1 MQDLGNRRY
10 YAGVSG
16 FIHLH
21 NHSDFSLLKG
31 AATVERLVDRAVE
44 LEMPAV
50 ALTDDGNLFGAL
62 NFYMECRKREI
73 KPIIGCD
80 FFVAPESR
88 HRKTGLDG
96 ASRNGRVVLLAR
108 DETGYKNLIKLS
120 SAGYLEGFYYRP
132 RIDHEV
138 MEEYSQGLLLLTGS
152 ISGEI
157 PRLLLAN
164 RLDDARKL
172 LSWYRHVYGDDN
184 VYLELCNHSIPE
196 QQALNTMLAN
206 LSSESGIPLVAANDT
221 HYVERDDANAQDI
234 LLCIGSNRKK
244 TETNRFKFSTQEFYL
259 KSPAEMAEIFAD
271 HPEALTNTQVI
282 ADRCNVT
289 IDLPGPK
296 FPVYEIPRSFSSKDE
311 YLRHL
316 VHEGLK
322 ERYDPVTEEI
332 RARADYELDTIIS
345 MDFTG
350 YFLIVWDFIK
360 YARDNDIP
368 VGPGRGSG
376 AGSIVAYALKIT
388 DIEPLTYGLL
398 FERFLNPERVSMPDF
413 DIDFCFERRGEVI
426 DYVTRKY
433 GRDKVGQIITF
444 GTLKTKL
451 VIRDVARVLG
461 LNYDEADAIA
471 KLVPKDLKIT
481 LEKALEQEPELAAL
495 PERGEVYAELID
507 VSRRLEGLHR
517 HASTHAAGI
526 VIGEKELTEYVP
538 LYRDPKTGSISTQFT
553 MDLLE
558 DAGLVKMDFLG
569 LKTLTLI
576 RNTEK
581 LIRRQ
586 VPDFSIETI
595 REDDSNTFKMLG
607 EGSSKAIFQFESSGM
622 QDILKRAKPNRIED
636 LIALNALYRPGPM
649 QFIDQFIDSKNG
661 VTPISYPL
669 PSLEP
674 VLKETYGVIVYQE
687 QVMQIAQIVGG
698 FSLGKADILRR
709 AMGKKKEKEMAKMEK
724 EFIAGAEAKGFT
736 PKQGED
742 IFELLKP
749 FAGYGFNK
757 SHAAAYSILAYQTA
771 YLKANYPVEFIAA
784 NLTNEINSTDKFA
797 EYLLEARQIG
807 ITVRPP
813 DINHSDKYFGVL
825 DGEIVFG
832 LVGIKNVGASAVDHI
847 LQARSQGGPFT
858 SFLDFLERID
868 TRSVNRKVIE
878 TLAQVGAFDPLGQ
891 ERATILANMDV
902 YFEAAGHTRENRL
915 AGQASLFEDSG
926 ETGEATLPIEEQEAW
941 SAAVRLEYERELLG
955 FYFSG
960 HPLDDYSREW
970 KERTTVNLARLDS
983 APTGEQ
989 VQVVGLLR
997 SLRTVVTKKGE
1008 RMAIGQLEDYRGELE
1023 LVAFPESYARN
1034 QEALLVNTVV
1044 GCVGK
1049 VERRNGSVQMVLDE
1063 VRPLEELDERDSS
1076 AVHIRLKEDSMDEE
1090 ALYSFRGELND
1101 FPGRSDVYIHLGR
1114 NGNEAVVRVSSQ
1126 LRVSSR
1132 NESMEGMK
1140 RLPLVQEVWK
1150 T

>member
-1 MQDLGNRRY
+1 
-10 YAGVSG
+10 VSG
-16 FIHLH
+16 FVHLH
-21 NHSDFSLLKG
+21 NHSDYSLLKG
-31 AATVERLVDRAVE
+31 AATVERLVARAVD
-44 LEMPAV
+44 LGMPAV

-62 NFYMECRKREI
+62 NFYKECRKREI

-80 FFVAPESR
+80 FFVAPQSR

-108 DETGYKNLIKLS
+108 NETGYKNLIRLS
-120 SAGYLEGFYYRP
+120 SIGYLEGFYYRP

-138 MEEYSQGLLLLTGS
+138 MEQYNEGLLLLTGS
-152 ISGEI
+152 LSGEI

-164 RLDDARKL
+164 RTQEARDL
-172 LSWYRHVYGDDN
+172 LAWYRQVYGDEN
-184 VYLELCNHSIPE
+184 VYLELCNHGIPE
-196 QQALNTMLAN
+196 QQALNTMIAS
-206 LSSESGIPLVAANDT
+206 LSQETAVPLVAANDT
-221 HYVERDDANAQDI
+221 HYVNKDDANAQDI

-244 TETNRFKFSTQEFYL
+244 AETNRFKFSSEEFYL
-259 KSPAEMAEIFAD
+259 KSQEEMEQAFPGHPDALEASAAIAE
-271 HPEALTNTQVI
+271 
-282 ADRCNVT
+282 RCELE

-296 FPVYEIPRSFSSKDE
+296 FPVYDIPPEFSHKDD

-316 VHEGLK
+316 VYEGLA
-322 ERYDPVTEEI
+322 ERYDPITDEI
-332 RARADYELDTIIS
+332 RARADYELDIITS

-360 YARDNDIP
+360 YARDSDIP

-388 DIEPLTYGLL
+388 DIDPLQYGLL

-413 DIDFCFERRGEVI
+413 DVDFCFERRGEVI

-481 LEKALEQEPELAAL
+481 LDKALEQEPELAAL
-495 PERGEVYAELID
+495 PQRGEVYAELID

-558 DAGLVKMDFLG
+558 EAGLVKMDFLG

-576 RNTEK
+576 RNTES
-581 LIRRQ
+581 LIRRTR
-586 VPDFSIETI
+586 PDFSIDTI
-595 REDDSNTFKMLG
+595 PDDDATTFRMLG

-661 VTPISYPL
+661 KTPISYPL

-674 VLKETYGVIVYQE
+674 VLEETYGVIVYQE

-709 AMGKKKEKEMAKMEK
+709 AMGKKKEKEMAKMEQ
-724 EFIAGAEAKGFT
+724 EFLAGAEEKGFT
-736 PKQGED
+736 RKQATD

-771 YLKANYPVEFIAA
+771 FLKANYPVEFIAA

-797 EYLLEARQIG
+797 EYLLEARQMG

-813 DINHSDKYFGVL
+813 DVNSSDKYFGVV
-825 DGEIVFG
+825 DGQIVFG
-832 LVGIKNVGASAVDHI
+832 LVGIKNVGAGAVDHI
-847 LQARSQGGPFT
+847 LEARHSGGPFT

-878 TLAQVGAFDPLGQ
+878 TLAQVGAFDGLGQ
-891 ERATILANMDV
+891 NRATLLGNMDT
-902 YFEAAGHTRENRL
+902 YFEAASHTRENRL
-915 AGQASLFEDSG
+915 AGQTSLFEDSG
-926 ETGEATLPIEEQEAW
+926 ETGEDSLPIEELEPW

-960 HPLDDYSREW
+960 HPLDDFQTEW
-970 KERTTVNLARLDS
+970 KERTTVNLGRLEG
-983 APTGEQ
+983 APIGEQ
-989 VQVVGLLR
+989 VQAVGLLR
-997 SLRTVVTKKGE
+997 ALRVVITKKGD

-1023 LVAFPESYARN
+1023 LVAFPESYQRN
-1034 QEALLVNTVV
+1034 QDALVVNTVI

-1049 VERRNGSVQMVLDE
+1049 LDRRNDSVQMVLEE
-1063 VRPLEELDERDSS
+1063 VRPLEELDERDAA
-1076 AVHIRLKEDSMDEE
+1076 AVHIRLKDDQLDEE
-1090 ALYSFRGELND
+1090 ALYMFRGELND
-1101 FPGRSDVYIHLGR
+1101 FPGRSDVYLHVGQ
-1114 NGNEAVVRVSSQ
+1114 NGHESVVRVSSQ

-1132 NESMEGMK
+1132 KESLEGIGQ
-1140 RLPLVQEVWK
+1140 LPLVEEVWK

>member
-1 MQDLGNRRY
+1 
-10 YAGVSG
+10 VSS

-31 AATVERLVDRAVE
+31 ASTVDRLVDRAVE
-44 LEMPAV
+44 LEMPAI

-62 NFYMECRKREI
+62 NFYKACRDREV

-80 FFVAPESR
+80 FFVAPQSR
-88 HRKTGLDG
+88 HRKSGLDG
-96 ASRNGRVVLLAR
+96 ANRNGRVVLLAR
-108 DETGYKNLIKLS
+108 DAAGYRSLIKLS
-120 SAGYLEGFYYRP
+120 SIGYLEGFYYRP
-132 RIDHEV
+132 RIDHEA
-138 MEEYSQGLLLLTGS
+138 MEEYREGLILLTGS

-164 RLDDARKL
+164 RLDEARQL
-172 LSWYRHVYGDDN
+172 LTWYRQVYGEEN
-184 VYLELCNHSIPE
+184 VYLEICDHRIPE
-196 QQALNTMLAN
+196 QQALNTMLAS
-206 LSSESGIPLVAANDT
+206 LSAESGVPLVAANDT
-221 HYVERDDANAQDI
+221 HYITRDDANAQDV

-244 TETNRFKFSTQEFYL
+244 AETNRFKFSTEEFYI
-259 KSPAEMAEIFAD
+259 KSAAEMAALFPD
-271 HPEALTNTQVI
+271 HPDAISRSAAI
-282 ADRCNVT
+282 AGRCDLT
-289 IDLPGPK
+289 IDLPGPR
-296 FPVYEIPRSFSSKDE
+296 FPVYEIPGAFGGKDE

-316 VHEGLK
+316 VEEGLK
-322 ERYDPVTEEI
+322 ERYEPVTDEI
-332 RARADYELDTIIS
+332 RARAEYELDVIIS

-388 DIEPLTYGLL
+388 DVEPLKYGLL

-481 LEKALEQEPELAAL
+481 LATALEQEPELAAL
-495 PERGEVYAELID
+495 PERGDVYAELID

-538 LYRDPKTGSISTQFT
+538 LYRDPRTGSISTQFT

-581 LIRRQ
+581 LIRRGERE
-586 VPDFSIETI
+586 FSIETI
-595 REDDSNTFKMLG
+595 PEDDAATFRMLG
-607 EGSSKAIFQFESSGM
+607 EGLSKAIFQFESSGM

-649 QFIDQFIDSKNG
+649 QFIDQFVDSKNG
-661 VTPISYPL
+661 TTPISYPL
-669 PSLEP
+669 PSLEE
-674 VLKETYGVIVYQE
+674 VLEETYGVIVYQE

-709 AMGKKKEKEMAKMEK
+709 AMGKKKEKEMARMEQ
-724 EFIAGAEAKGFT
+724 EFIAGAEAQGYT
-736 PKQGED
+736 RKQAID

-771 YLKANYPVEFIAA
+771 YLKANFPVEFIAA

-797 EYLLEARQIG
+797 DYLLEARQMG

-832 LVGIKNVGASAVDHI
+832 LVGIKNVGAAAVDHI
-847 LQARSQGGPFT
+847 LAARAAGGPFT
-858 SFLDFLERID
+858 GFLDFLERID

-891 ERATILANMDV
+891 ERATLLANMDV
-902 YFEAAGHTRENRL
+902 YFEAAGHARENRL
-915 AGQASLFEDSG
+915 AGQVSLFEDAS
-926 ETGEATLPIEEQEAW
+926 ETGEESLPIEEQEPW

-960 HPLDDYSREW
+960 HPLDDFAVEW
-970 KERTTVNLARLDS
+970 KERTTINLARLENIPS
-983 APTGEQ
+983 GEQ
-989 VQVVGLLR
+989 GQVVGLLR
-997 SLRTVVTKKGE
+997 SLRVVVTRKGD
-1008 RMAIGQLEDYRGELE
+1008 RMAIGSIEDYRGELE
-1023 LVAFPESYARN
+1023 LVAFPEAYQKN
-1034 QEALLVNTVV
+1034 QEALAVNTVI
-1044 GCVGK
+1044 GCIGK
-1049 VERRNGSVQMVLDE
+1049 IDRRNDAVQMVLEE
-1063 VRPLEELDERDSS
+1063 VRPLEELDERDSG
-1076 AVHIRLKEDSMDEE
+1076 AVHIRLKDDQIDEE
-1090 ALYSFRGELND
+1090 ALYTFRGELND
-1101 FPGRSDVYIHLGR
+1101 YSGNSDLYLHLGR
-1114 NGNEAVVRVSSQ
+1114 NGHEAVIRVSSQ

-1132 NESMEGMK
+1132 KESLQGIGS
-1140 RLPLVQEVWK
+1140 LPLVEEVWK